1 MREHTM
7 HRGVLFFGVVSL
19 FCAMLSL
26 SMAAPSEAISFPW
39 WGKGEPPSFEQA
51 WDSTMK
57 KLDSALG
64 LLDQHDSLPDKK
76 FMGHDKTKNDQEI
89 EEILEDLL
97 LLLSD
102 SRTARLRQQA
112 QELREYR
119 AEKEAEIA
127 TYEEKMLTAPE
138 KGSLLTKS
146 REDWREK
153 IAELRQEVAETDRTL
168 EECLQAIVASLKE
181 EGIMVS
187 EEDAKGILVSVTG
200 DDILG
205 MYGVYRHVRAFSDA
219 MGDLLSKESGS
230 PGMAKRYYGVYAL
243 LIRTCMVMN
252 DRFIEKIDA
261 KYLPVLEDL
270 EKQAVALRNEAK
282 NHLRQGGLSSTQ
294 QKTLESNIKSNTL
307 TLTVILQYRNYLGTQ
322 RRDAQKA
329 RANFERDYA
338 VALNSYKTV
347 ALSSSLLDMIRT
359 NREEFEALTSLSLP
373 EMLLFD
379 NEAMWK
385 EFEQISQTLKQ

>member
-1 MREHTM
+1 MTITCRNTC
-7 HRGVLFFGVVSL
+7 FFGVLLL
-19 FCAMLSL
+19 FCGTLLLSVVP
-26 SMAAPSEAISFPW
+26 PSEAISFPW
-39 WGKGEPPSFEQA
+39 WGKGEPPSFEEA
-51 WDSTMK
+51 WDTTMK
-57 KLDSALG
+57 KLDGALG
-64 LLDQHDSLPDKK
+64 LLDKHDSLPDKK
-76 FMGHDKTKNDQEI
+76 FVGRDKTKNDEKI
-89 EEILEDLL
+89 EEILGDLL

-102 SRTARLRQQA
+102 SRTTRLRQEA
-112 QELREYR
+112 QKLREYR
-119 AEKEAEIA
+119 AKKEQEIA
-127 TYEEKMLTAPE
+127 AYEEKMLTAPQ

-153 IAELRQEVAETDRTL
+153 IVELRQEVVETDKAL
-168 EECLQAIVASLKE
+168 EECLQAIVTSLRE
-181 EGIMVS
+181 EGISVS
-187 EEDAKGILVSVTG
+187 VEDVKGILVSVTG

-205 MYGVYRHVRAFSDA
+205 MYGVYKHVRAFSDA
-219 MGDLLSKESGS
+219 MGDLLAKESGS

-243 LIRTCMVMN
+243 LIRTCIVMN
-252 DRFIEKIDA
+252 DRFVEKIDA
-261 KYLPVLEDL
+261 KYLPVLQDL

-282 NHLRQGGLSSTQ
+282 NHLRQGGLSPTQ

-329 RANFERDYA
+329 RVNFERDYL

-347 ALSSSLLDMIRT
+347 ALSTSLLDMIRT
-359 NREEFEALTSLSLP
+359 NREEFEALTSLNLP